1 MNAFVFVHGYN
12 VSFKDAARRT
22 ALTHHDLNF
31 DGGPIF
37 FSRPSQGEIPLTS
50 YPHDETNANWTYSH
64 LKEFLL
70 QVADDTEAEKLS
82 LIAHSTGTRGL
93 SNAVASAMQERPDPI
108 KRFVETASI
117 VDDIRELLTHSLP
130 ARSRSS
136 LKAIRNERQNLDY
149 FVIQAE

>member
-1 MNAFVFVHGYN
+1 
-12 VSFKDAARRT
+12 
-22 ALTHHDLNF
+22 
-31 DGGPIF
+31 
-37 FSRPSQGEIPLTS
+37 
-50 YPHDETNANWTYSH
+50 
-64 LKEFLL
+64 
-70 QVADDTEAEKLS
+70 
-82 LIAHSTGTRGL
+82 
-93 SNAVASAMQERPDPI
+93 MQERPDPI